1 MKVIHRWAV
10 AALLAVS
17 AAPAAMAAAKDY
29 QFELVQPA
37 VKAGASGVVKAR
49 LVHLP
54 DKAPVPDAVIFQT
67 RFDMGPDGMATMTAP
82 IKAVPA
88 AGEPGVYTFQVEP
101 SMAGN
106 WAITLA
112 AKVQGEP
119 ETVRGTLT
127 LPVSK

>member
-29 QFELVQPA
+29 QFELVQPT
-37 VKAGASGVVKAR
+37 VKTGASGLVKIR
-49 LVHLP
+49 LLHVP

-82 IKAVPA
+82 IEAVPA
-88 AGEPGVYTFQVEP
+88 AVEPAIYTFQVEP
-101 SMAGN
+101 
-106 WAITLA
+106 
-112 AKVQGEP
+112 
-119 ETVRGTLT
+119 
-127 LPVSK
+127 